1 MENENF
7 NKSFS
12 IYFAS
17 FEDVIVFFLGV
28 ITFETLDVTAKAFFS
43 LFSLFF
49 CSSFRFSLFS
59 NHFLFFSPHSINK
72 KIIVLEIF

>member
-43 LFSLFF
+43 LF
-49 CSSFRFSLFS
+49 LFS
-59 NHFLFFSPHSINK
+59 SVLLFAFLFFPT
-72 KIIVLEIF
+72 IFYSFHPIQ